1 LPVARH
7 GDHAERHAHLRA
19 DGVAIAG
26 REVAQDAA
34 ADLVAL
40 GLYLDPLG
48 DGQRAVLADADAA
61 VEVKNFFNTPGGNSR
76 QQGDEKNA
84 F

>member
-7 GDHAERHAHLRA
+7 GDHAEGHAHFRA
-19 DGVAIAG
+19 DGVLIAC

-40 GLYLDPLG
+40 GLYFDPLG
-48 DGQRAVLADADAA
+48 DGQRAVLVDADAA
-61 VEVKNFFNTPGGNSR
+61 VEVEDSLGSVNRKTEN
-76 QQGDEKNA
+76 
-84 F
+84 